1 MQGASLFILQ
11 AAREVRAMEMASMDK
26 LRQAAELI
34 NGLLDAM
41 IYIKTAEQDR
51 LISITI
57 LCPFEA
63 VLEKASLLYKKIEE
77 KGSRNNGK

>member
-41 IYIKTAEQDR
+41 IYIETAEQDR
-51 LISITI
+51 LIPITI

-63 VLEKASLLYKKIEE
+63 ALEKDVLLLKKIEE
-77 KGSRNNGK
+77 KESTNNGK

>member
-11 AAREVRAMEMASMDK
+11 ASWEVRTLEMVSMDK

-34 NGLLDAM
+34 NGLHDAM
-41 IYIKTAEQDR
+41 IYIETAERDR
-51 LISITI
+51 LIPITI

-63 VLEKASLLYKKIEE
+63 ALEKAVLLLKKIEE
-77 KGSRNNGK
+77 KESTNNGK